1 MMTPSQRK
9 QKPATMTKTER
20 VAELRKL
27 AETLPG
33 NTSEK
38 CRQIAALLGKKE
50 NTIRIAMM
58 DYSPRPMSEAG
69 LKHLRRELQILSDSK
84 SKELA
89 KTDEVDALEF

>member
-1 MMTPSQRK
+1 MMAPSSQRK

-27 AETLPG
+27 ADTLPG

-38 CRQIAALLGKKE
+38 CRQIAELLGKKE

-58 DYSPRPMSEAG
+58 DCSPRPMSEAG
-69 LKHLRRELQILSDSK
+69 LHVLKKLLNQ
-84 SKELA
+84 
-89 KTDEVDALEF
+89 